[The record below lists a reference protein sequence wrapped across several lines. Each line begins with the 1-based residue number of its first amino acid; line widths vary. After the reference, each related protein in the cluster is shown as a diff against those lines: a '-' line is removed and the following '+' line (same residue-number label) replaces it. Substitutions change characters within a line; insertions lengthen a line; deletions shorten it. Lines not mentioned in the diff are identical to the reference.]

1 MFCRVFACDFD
12 GTGAT
17 SSGDLAPELA
27 ATLGAA
33 RAQGYTTLLVT
44 GRVHEEVEALCT
56 DLSMFD
62 AVVAE
67 NGAVICLPGLQRT
80 IQLGTPPPEH
90 LLGELRA
97 RGVPFQSGAVIVGTW
112 DRHAAE
118 VLELIRHDALDAQLI
133 FNRAAMM
140 LLPTGINKAVGVR
153 RALAELERSEHNL
166 IAFGDAE
173 NDLPLFALAEV
184 SVAARG
190 AVPAVAAQADV
201 QLSHPGGAGVAQYIQ
216 RVLQQGG
223 IVPTPPRCNVTLGT
237 ATDGEPALLP
247 ASGVNVM
254 VTGDPRS
261 GKSWLTG
268 LLAEN
273 LIEQGYRLCVIDPE
287 GDYTSLRRRPLVLL
301 LGDEIPLPEP
311 TVVPHVFREQSVSV
325 VLDLASLSVAEQM
338 QYVDAVLSEL
348 EVSCAATGIPH
359 WILVD
364 EAQYFFHEP
373 AAYVPHC
380 DDRANFLFA
389 TYRPSEL
396 SSAVVEAV
404 NAHLVTHTAVEEER
418 YFITSLLR
426 ARGPRELMAGDA
438 LAQLD
443 LSHAGLLLEEARGAR
458 WQVFAPA
465 PRVTAHAHHARK
477 YVDTPLP
484 EHKAFRF
491 LHTNGVPVVARS
503 VIEFHRAVQRVPL
516 SSLRHHLGNGDFS
529 RWAAEV
535 LGDQQL
541 ARGLRK
547 LEWSVAAGAAPD
559 RAEILAHVEDHY
571 LIAAPPADCDGGS
584 CATQETQT

>member
-1 MFCRVFACDFD
+1 MFCRVLACDFD

-17 SSGDLAPELA
+17 SRGDLAPELA
-27 ATLGAA
+27 AALSAA
-33 RAQGYTTLLVT
+33 RAHGYTTLLVT
-44 GRVHEEVEALCT
+44 GRVHEEVEALCS

-67 NGAVICLPGLQRT
+67 NGAMVCLPGLQRT

-90 LLGELRA
+90 LLGELRV
-97 RGVPFQSGAVIVGTW
+97 RGVPFQAGAVIVGTW

-118 VLELIRHDALDAQLI
+118 VLELIRHDALDTQLI

-140 LLPTGINKAVGVR
+140 LLPSGINKAVGVR

-173 NDLPLFALAEV
+173 NDLPLFALAEL

-201 QLSHPGGAGVAQYIQ
+201 QLSHPGGAGVAQYIH
-216 RVLQQGG
+216 RVMQDGG
-223 IVPTPPRCNVTLGT
+223 TVPTPTRRNVTLG
-237 ATDGEPALLP
+237 AASDGGPAVLP

-273 LIEQGYRLCVIDPE
+273 LIELGYRLCIIDPE

-311 TVVPHVFREQSVSV
+311 AVVPHVFREQSVSV
-325 VLDLASLSVAEQM
+325 VLDLASLSLAEQTR
-338 QYVDAVLSEL
+338 YVDTVLSEL
-348 EVSCAATGIPH
+348 DRSCAETGIPQ

-380 DDRANFLFA
+380 DDHANFLFA

-396 SSAVVEAV
+396 SGTVVEAV
-404 NAHLVTHTAVEEER
+404 NAHIVTHTAVEEER

-426 ARGPRELMAGDA
+426 ARGPRELVAADA

-443 LSHAGLLLEEARGAR
+443 LLHAGLLLEEAQGSR
-458 WQVFAPA
+458 WQVFVPA
-465 PRVTAHAHHARK
+465 ARVTAHAHHARK
-477 YVDTPLP
+477 YVDTLLP

-491 LHTNGVPVVARS
+491 LHTNGVSVAAHNVV
-503 VIEFHRAVQRVPL
+503 EFYRAVQQVPL

-547 LEWSVAAGAAPD
+547 LERTVAAGAAPN
-559 RAEILAHVEDHY
+559 RAEILVHIEDHY
-571 LIAAPPADCDGGS
+571 LIGAPGPDCDAGQP
-584 CATQETQT
+584 AIQETQT